1 MDYEV
6 REFDEEGELYFV
18 THFGDYE
25 QDAWKYAESL
35 AKKGVY
41 AEVHTQST
49 YEGCTLDLIKEGSW
63 TECHCDNP
71 AVITSEAEE
80 DDWSIEELLE
90 KGY

>member
-25 QDAWKYAESL
+25 QDAWEYAEGL
-35 AKKGVY
+35 AKKGIY

-49 YEGCTLDLIKEGSW
+49 YEGCNRKGKSTVQGTILAGCFSLLSESCIFGTLMLYHVKMQ
-63 TECHCDNP
+63 
-71 AVITSEAEE
+71 VF
-80 DDWSIEELLE
+80 
-90 KGY
+90 